1 MGMKRHKT
9 VEEFLGDLDTFQAE
23 ATRLREILQSTPL
36 EEEIKW
42 DAPAYT
48 HQGKI
53 VVGIGAFK
61 KHFALWF
68 HQGALLKD
76 QAGHLVNASE
86 GKTKAL
92 RQWRFESAKD
102 IKVRAIKAYVKEA
115 IALADAGQEIK
126 PTRNRPIDVAQELEA
141 ALSQKSADKK
151 AFAALTPG
159 KRREYANYIAEA
171 KRAETKTKRI
181 EKILPMIRAGAG
193 LHDKYRNC

>member
-1 MGMKRHKT
+1 MKRHKT
-9 VEEFLGDLDTFQAE
+9 VEEFLAGLETYGAE
-23 ATRLREILQSTPL
+23 VTRLREILQSTPL
-36 EEEIKW
+36 EEEVKW
-42 DAPAYT
+42 GSPAYT

-61 KHFALWF
+61 NHFALWF

-76 QAGHLVNASE
+76 EGGHLMNASE

-115 IALADAGQEIK
+115 IAVVDAGKEIK
-126 PTRNRPIDVAQELEA
+126 PTRNAPVDVPEELDE
-141 ALSQKSADKK
+141 ALSKKTADKK

-159 KRREYANYIAEA
+159 KRREYANYIADA
-171 KRAETKTKRI
+171 KRADTKTKRI
-181 EKILPMIRAGAG
+181 DKILPMIRAGAG
-193 LHDKYRNC
+193 LHDKYRDC